1 MNKEKKNKNKEKSME
16 MLRKFQFLVVVL
28 GWRSGSAVCA
38 DPRREDLPPNR
49 HFKSRSVL
57 CEAVLRARL
66 CAKPSVSGPF
76 LGGSLTCLTT
86 DDLQFLRW
94 PMAMDGWRRS
104 STLHAS
110 AKIHTDR

>member
-1 MNKEKKNKNKEKSME
+1 MTMMMKENKKNKEKKNKNKEKDME

-76 LGGSLTCLTT
+76 LGV
-86 DDLQFLRW
+86 
-94 PMAMDGWRRS
+94 
-104 STLHAS
+104 H
-110 AKIHTDR
+110 